1 MRLGTVTLSESPST
15 AFLSGCSFIGGQLSQ
30 FKNRFSNQK
39 AAKFGRYAA
48 QGGFRRSGTPASG
61 QFITTTYTVGASGD
75 VDISI
80 PLTLQDQS
88 ILGLERELVALTKQS
103 LGIVK
108 SLFPIWERFFK
119 HLLF

>member
-48 QGGFRRSGTPASG
+48 QGGFRRSGTSG
-61 QFITTTYTVGASGD
+61 QVIKTTYTVGASGD

-108 SLFPIWERFFK
+108 SLFPVWERFFK